1 MKETGEFIKS
11 VWWWNAL
18 LDLCIFLMSL
28 AYLGVILK
36 EYQGLTNH
44 GTFLFTI
51 LAVSCMHFIAWAI
64 IFVNKLIKRKVLES
78 IIILLHM
85 IFLFV
90 TVAILGPLFFVV
102 IFIEDK

>member
-1 MKETGEFIKS
+1 MKGTGEFIKS

-18 LDLCIFLMSL
+18 LDLCILLMSL

-36 EYQGLTNH
+36 ECQSLTNH
-44 GTFLFTI
+44 GSFLFMI
-51 LAVSCMHFIAWAI
+51 LAASCVHFIAWT
-64 IFVNKLIKRKVLES
+64 
-78 IIILLHM
+78 IILLRKLMKRRFPESMIIFFHM

-90 TVAILGPLFFVV
+90 TMTILGPLFFVV